1 VAIPKLHL
9 RLIVACLTNIHILHI
24 RQPGEKNMSLATG
37 LKENRMSKK
46 YDTLVLIGRFQPFH
60 NAHLEIVKRATAL
73 CNKLVIVV
81 GSARQPRTY
90 KNPFTFEERAQMIRY
105 ATMGLSLQINIEP
118 NIDTIYNDQ
127 AWAVRVQQAVAL
139 HTKPGERVGIIGHK
153 KDDSSFYLDMFPQW
167 GYEDV
172 ELVEFLSAV
181 NIRDLYFK
189 QDLNFNFLRSVV
201 PDSTMGFLQEFVK
214 SPEYAQII
222 REREFVANY
231 KKQYASLPYPPIFS
245 TADAVVIQSGHVLMI
260 RRRAEPGKGLWA
272 LPGGYVNANTDK
284 SVEDAAI
291 RELREETGIKVPA
304 PVLRGSIVR
313 SRVFDAI
320 DRSPRG
326 RIITHAFYIQLPDG
340 DLPKVKGMDD
350 AEKARWVPIAEVR
363 SEDCFED
370 HYEILQ
376 HFLGA

>member
-1 VAIPKLHL
+1 
-9 RLIVACLTNIHILHI
+9 
-24 RQPGEKNMSLATG
+24 
-37 LKENRMSKK
+37 MSKK

-60 NAHLEIVKRATAL
+60 NAHLEIVRRATAL
-73 CNKLVIVV
+73 ANKLVIIT
-81 GSARQPRTY
+81 GSANQPRTY
-90 KNPFTFEERAQMIRY
+90 KNPFTSSERERMIRD
-105 ATMGLSLQINIEP
+105 ATRGMLGAITINVEANP
-118 NIDTIYNDQ
+118 DTIYNDQ
-127 AWAVRVQQAVAL
+127 AWAVRVQALVAKHTQPGDKVAV
-139 HTKPGERVGIIGHK
+139 IGHK
-153 KDDSSFYLDMFPQW
+153 KDESSFYLDMFPQW
-167 GYEDV
+167 GFENV
-172 ELVEFLSAV
+172 EEIEPLSAV
-181 NIRDLYFK
+181 NIRDLFFK
-189 QDLNFNFLRSVV
+189 RDVNMNFIKAVV
-201 PDSTMGFLQEFVK
+201 PSTTYEFLASFTTR
-214 SPEYAQII
+214 PEYEQII
-222 REREFVANY
+222 REREFVETY

-291 RELREETGIKVPA
+291 RELREETMIKVPA
-304 PVLRGSIVR
+304 PVLRGNIVR
-313 SRVFDAI
+313 SKVFDAI

-340 DLPKVKGMDD
+340 ELPKVKGSDD

-363 SEDCFED
+363 SEECFED

>member
-1 VAIPKLHL
+1 
-9 RLIVACLTNIHILHI
+9 
-24 RQPGEKNMSLATG
+24 
-37 LKENRMSKK
+37 MSKP
-46 YDTLVLIGRFQPFH
+46 YGTIMLIGRFQPLH
-60 NAHLEIVKRATAL
+60 NAHLEIIKRCTAL
-73 CNKLVIVV
+73 TDQLVIVA
-81 GSARQPRTY
+81 GSAKQPRTY
-90 KNPFTFEERAQMIRY
+90 KNPFTFDERRQMILA
-105 ATMGLSLQINIEP
+105 ATAGLSMRVYVEP

-127 AWAVRVQQAVAL
+127 AWAVRIQGIQSKYRIL
-139 HTKPGERVGIIGHK
+139 GTKDAIIGHK

-167 GYEDV
+167 EYINV
-172 ELVEFLSAV
+172 EQIEPLSAV
-181 NIRDLYFK
+181 DIRDLYFRS
-189 QDLNFNFLRSVV
+189 DVNMNFIKSVV
-201 PDSTMGFLQEFVK
+201 PDTTLTFLEQFKSTA
-214 SPEYAQII
+214 EYAQII

-304 PVLRGSIVR
+304 PVLRGNIVR
-313 SRVFDAI
+313 SKVFDAI

-340 DLPKVKGMDD
+340 ELPKVKGSDD
-350 AEKARWVPIAEVR
+350 ADKARWVPIAEVK
-363 SEDCFED
+363 SEECFED
-370 HYEILQ
+370 HYEIIQ

>member
-1 VAIPKLHL
+1 
-9 RLIVACLTNIHILHI
+9 
-24 RQPGEKNMSLATG
+24 
-37 LKENRMSKK
+37 MSKP

-60 NAHLEIVKRATAL
+60 NAHLEIIKRATAL
-73 CNKLVIVV
+73 TDQLVVIC
-81 GSARQPRTY
+81 GSAKQPRTY
-90 KNPFTFEERAQMIRY
+90 KNPFTFDERARMIRA
-105 ATMGLSLQINIEP
+105 ATAGLSMRVYVEP

-127 AWAVRVQQAVAL
+127 AWAVRVQGIVSKYRVLGGA
-139 HTKPGERVGIIGHK
+139 GVGIIGHK
-153 KDDSSFYLDMFPQW
+153 KDESSFYLDMFPQW
-167 GYEDV
+167 GYENV
-172 ELVEFLSAV
+172 EEIEPLSAV

-189 QDLNFNFLRSVV
+189 RDCNMKFIKAVV
-201 PDSTMGFLQEFVK
+201 PETTYDFLNEFK
-214 SPEYAQII
+214 DTPEYEQII

-245 TADAVVIQSGHVLMI
+245 TADSVVIQSGHVLMI

-291 RELREETGIKVPA
+291 RELREETQIKVPA
-304 PVLRGSIVR
+304 PVLRGNIVR
-313 SRVFDAI
+313 SKVFDAI

-340 DLPKVKGMDD
+340 ELPKIKGSDD
-350 AEKARWVPIAEVR
+350 ADKARWVPIAEVK
-363 SEDCFED
+363 SEECFED
-370 HYEILQ
+370 HYEIIQ

>member
-1 VAIPKLHL
+1 
-9 RLIVACLTNIHILHI
+9 
-24 RQPGEKNMSLATG
+24 
-37 LKENRMSKK
+37 MSKK
-46 YDTLVLIGRFQPFH
+46 YHTLVLIGRFQPIH
-60 NAHLEIVKRATAL
+60 NAHLEIIKRATAL
-73 CNKLVIVV
+73 CDHLIVIT
-81 GSARQPRTY
+81 GSAAQPRTY
-90 KNPFTFEERAQMIRY
+90 KNPFTSRERERMIKA
-105 ATMGLSLQINIEP
+105 ATAGLSIAITVVP

-127 AWAVRVQQAVAL
+127 AWAVRVQKIVSDTVYDQ
-139 HTKPGERVGIIGHK
+139 KGPGSHRIGIIGHK

-172 ELVEFLSAV
+172 ELIEFLSAV
-181 NIRDLYFK
+181 DIRDLYFK
-189 QDLNFNFLRSVV
+189 RDVNMNFIRGVV
-201 PDSTMGFLQEFVK
+201 PETTFDFLDQFRSTA
-214 SPEYAQII
+214 EYEQII

-245 TADAVVIQSGHVLMI
+245 TADAVVICSGHVLMI
-260 RRRAEPGKGLWA
+260 KRRAEPGKGLWA

-284 SVEDAAI
+284 SVEAAML
-291 RELREETGIKVPA
+291 RELREETQIRVPA

-326 RIITHAFYIQLPDG
+326 RIITHAFHIVLPDG
-340 DLPKVKGMDD
+340 ELPKVKGSDD

-363 SEDCFED
+363 SDQCFED

-376 HFLGA
+376 NFVGA

>member
-1 VAIPKLHL
+1 
-9 RLIVACLTNIHILHI
+9 
-24 RQPGEKNMSLATG
+24 
-37 LKENRMSKK
+37 MSKK
-46 YDTLVLIGRFQPFH
+46 YDTLVLIGRFQPLH
-60 NAHLEIVKRATAL
+60 NAHLEIIKRATAL
-73 CNKLVIVV
+73 TDQLVIIT

-90 KNPFTFEERAQMIRY
+90 KNPFTSAERARMIKA
-105 ATMGLSLQINIEP
+105 ATYGLSMRVYVEE

-127 AWAVRVQQAVAL
+127 AWAIRVQGIVSKYRVLGGA
-139 HTKPGERVGIIGHK
+139 GVGIIGHK

-172 ELVEFLSAV
+172 ELIEFLSAV

-189 QDLNFNFLRSVV
+189 RDVNMAFIRGVV
-201 PDSTMGFLQEFVK
+201 PETTFDFLMEFK
-214 SPEYAQII
+214 ETAEYEQII

-260 RRRAEPGKGLWA
+260 KRRAEPGRGLWA

-284 SVEDAAI
+284 SVEAAML
-291 RELREETGIKVPA
+291 RELREETQIKVPL
-304 PVLRGSIVR
+304 PVLKGSIVR

-326 RIITHAFYIQLPDG
+326 RIITHAFHIQLPDG
-340 DLPKVKGMDD
+340 ELPRVKGSDD
-350 AEKARWVPIAEVR
+350 AEKARWVPIAEVK

-376 HFLGA
+376 HFVGA

>member
-1 VAIPKLHL
+1 M
-9 RLIVACLTNIHILHI
+9 T
-24 RQPGEKNMSLATG
+24 
-37 LKENRMSKK
+37 KK
-46 YDTLVLIGRFQPFH
+46 YHTLVLIGRFQPFH
-60 NAHLEIVKRATAL
+60 SAHLEIVKRATAL
-73 CNKLVIVV
+73 CEQLVIIT
-81 GSARQPRTY
+81 GSAAQPRTY
-90 KNPFTFEERAQMIRY
+90 KNPFTSTERAEMIKN
-105 ATMGLSLQINIEP
+105 ATRGLSIQIYVEE

-127 AWAVRVQQAVAL
+127 AWAIRVQGIVSKYRAL
-139 HTKPGERVGIIGHK
+139 GGPIGIIGHK

-181 NIRDLYFK
+181 DIRDLYFK
-189 QDLNFNFLRSVV
+189 REVNMKFIRGVV
-201 PDSTMGFLQEFVK
+201 PETVFDFLEQFRTT
-214 SPEYAQII
+214 PEYEQII

-245 TADAVVIQSGHVLMI
+245 TADSVVICSGHVLMI
-260 RRRAEPGKGLWA
+260 KRRAEPGRGLWA

-284 SVEDAAI
+284 TVLDAAI
-291 RELREETGIKVPA
+291 RELREETQIKVPA

-313 SRVFDAI
+313 SKVFDAV

-326 RIITHAFYIQLPDG
+326 RIITHAFHIQLPDG
-340 DLPKVKGMDD
+340 ELPRVKGSDD

-376 HFLGA
+376 HFVGA

>member
-1 VAIPKLHL
+1 
-9 RLIVACLTNIHILHI
+9 
-24 RQPGEKNMSLATG
+24 
-37 LKENRMSKK
+37 MSKK

-73 CNKLVIVV
+73 CDKLVIVV

-90 KNPFTFEERAQMIRY
+90 KNPFTFDERRAMIRA
-105 ATMGLSLQINIEP
+105 ATSGLSLQISIEP

-127 AWAVRVQQAVAL
+127 AWAVRVQQIVAQ
-139 HTKPGERVGIIGHK
+139 HTIPGDRIGIIGHK

-189 QDLNFNFLRSVV
+189 EDLNFNFLKSVV
-201 PDSTMGFLQEFVK
+201 PESTMMFLEGFVGQED
-214 SPEYAQII
+214 YAQII
-222 REREFVANY
+222 RERKFIAEHN
-231 KKQYASLPYPPIFS
+231 KQYAGLKYPPIFS
-245 TADAVVIQSGHVLMI
+245 TADAVVICSGHVLMI
-260 RRRAEPGKGLWA
+260 KRRAEPGKGLWA

-291 RELREETGIKVPA
+291 RELREETQIKVPA

-326 RIITHAFYIQLPDG
+326 RIITHAFHIQLPDG
-340 DLPKVKGMDD
+340 ELPKVKGSDD
-350 AEKARWVPIAEVR
+350 AEKARWVPIAEVL
-363 SEDCFED
+363 SEQCFED

-376 HFLGA
+376 HFVGA

>member
-1 VAIPKLHL
+1 MNKPYGTI
-9 RLIVACLTNIHILHI
+9 
-24 RQPGEKNMSLATG
+24 M
-37 LKENRMSKK
+37 
-46 YDTLVLIGRFQPFH
+46 LIGRFQPLH
-60 NAHLEIVKRATAL
+60 NAHLEIIKRCTAL
-73 CNKLVIVV
+73 TDQLVIVA
-81 GSARQPRTY
+81 GSAKQPRTY
-90 KNPFTFEERAQMIRY
+90 KNPFTFDERAGMIRA
-105 ATMGLSLQINIEP
+105 ATAGLSMRVYVEP

-127 AWAVRVQQAVAL
+127 AWAVRVQGIHSKYQIL
-139 HTKPGERVGIIGHK
+139 GTKTAIIGHK

-167 GYEDV
+167 EFVNV
-172 ELVEFLSAV
+172 EEIEPLSAV

-189 QDLNFNFLRSVV
+189 QDVNMRFIQGVV
-201 PDSTMGFLQEFVK
+201 PETTFDFLMKFKETD
-214 SPEYAQII
+214 EYAQII

-272 LPGGYVNANTDK
+272 LPGGYVNANTDR

-304 PVLRGSIVR
+304 PVLRGNIKR
-313 SRVFDAI
+313 SKVFDAI

-326 RIITHAFYIQLPDG
+326 RIITHAFHIELPDG
-340 DLPKVKGMDD
+340 ELPKVKGQDD
-350 AEKARWVPIAEVR
+350 ADKARWVPIADVK
-363 SEDCFED
+363 SEECFED
-370 HYEILQ
+370 HYEIIQ